1 MDTAPKRL
9 PLLQS
14 YIEKWAD
21 LSPERAAMIQSEDG
35 RTISYA
41 QFVQMSELYALRLL
55 AMGIRKGDRI
65 STMLLTV
72 PEHFF
77 LMYACFKIGA
87 VVAPIDMRLK
97 EHEVV
102 HDLDK
107 IKPKAFFFLGQTPAR
122 DFRTVGATVQDN
134 CPYVEHLVQ
143 FATSAEEEVLEGAIS
158 VADWLSPEKIQS
170 IKTDQLLQQLLD
182 ECGRQ
187 LETRTSALIIY
198 TTGTT
203 GSPKPA
209 VLCHENIIAQ
219 NDILAQG
226 INFAHGEEL
235 RFIVNLPPSHVAGT
249 SELPMTTWFLG
260 GTAILLRRFDARLT
274 LKAIQDYRATCLG
287 MLPVQYR
294 MVWALPDYKEYNLST
309 LRFAAYAGAAVDVPF
324 LQQLAS
330 MAPAFG
336 CGIGMT
342 ENAGFATFT
351 PPGISVEEMAGQV
364 GRAFPEIALV
374 TVRNPMG
381 ADGTAGDEVPDDQ
394 SGEICYHPPIV
405 FLGYYN
411 MPEETAKTISKEG
424 ILYTGDMGYFK
435 DIGNYRALYLEGRRK
450 FMIKQKGYNVFPD
463 EVAAFIAQHP
473 KVAMVDVLGQ
483 PHRLFDEG
491 IFAFVIPKQG
501 VDCSAEELLSYCK
514 GIASYKRPQ
523 HIEFWKEGAIFPLTS
538 FGKVNKIE
546 MNKLASEVVAQLRQE
561 GKWDA
566 GKERAE

>member
-1 MDTAPKRL
+1 MDTPPKRL

-21 LSPERAAMIQSEDG
+21 LYPERAAMIASEDG

-41 QFVQMSELYALRLL
+41 EFVEMSELYALRLL
-55 AMGIRKGDRI
+55 AMGIRKGDRV

-87 VVAPIDMRLK
+87 VIAPIDMRLK

-102 HDLDK
+102 SDLDK

-122 DFRTVGATVQDN
+122 DFRMVGAALQN
-134 CPYVEHLVQ
+134 NSPYIEHLVQ
-143 FATSAEEEVLEGAIS
+143 FTTSAEEEVLEGAIS
-158 VADWLSPEKIQS
+158 VADWLNPEKIQS
-170 IKTDQLLQQLLD
+170 IKSDQLLRQLLD

-187 LETRTSALIIY
+187 LETRTAALIIY

-209 VLCHENIIAQ
+209 LLCHENIIAQ
-219 NDILAQG
+219 NDILARG
-226 INFAHGEEL
+226 INFAPGEEL

-260 GTAILLRRFDARLT
+260 GTAILLRRFDPLLT
-274 LKAIQDYRATCLG
+274 LKAIQGYRATALG

-294 MVWALPDYKEYNLST
+294 MVWALPEYKEYNLST

-336 CGIGMT
+336 CGIGMS

-374 TVRNPMG
+374 SVRNPMG
-381 ADGTAGDEVPDDQ
+381 ADGTAGDEVPDGQ

-435 DIGNYRALYLEGRRK
+435 DIGSYKALYLEGRRK

-491 IFAFVIPKQG
+491 IFAFVILKQG

-523 HIEFWKEGAIFPLTS
+523 HIELWKEGTIFPLTS

-546 MNKLASEVVAQLRQE
+546 MNKLASEVVAKLRQE

-566 GKERAE
+566 G